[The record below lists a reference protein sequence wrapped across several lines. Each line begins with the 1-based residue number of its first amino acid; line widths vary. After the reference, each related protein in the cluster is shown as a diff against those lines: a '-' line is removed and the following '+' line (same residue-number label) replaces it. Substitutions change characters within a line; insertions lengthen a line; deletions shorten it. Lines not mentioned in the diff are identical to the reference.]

1 MADSFKTINKIST
14 AVSQNQF
21 FLYFL
26 FVLAIIYLYNFVA
39 KDDMISAGVLL
50 LSGVLTSFFS
60 KNMVIIISVSLLVTY
75 IYCISVKYKEMENAA
90 KEGFVNKK
98 DEDESDDEGDDEGD
112 DEDEDESDE
121 EGDDTEQFKN
131 RGPVDDISET
141 TEYLNETNIKSMN
154 YVRKLIIEWCLDDN
168 GINMLY
174 KSNGQDRYPEFKLY
188 KMIARCVHFH
198 TPDAQLE
205 RECFKKYL

>member
-112 DEDEDESDE
+112 EEDEDESDE

-141 TEYLNETNIKSMN
+141 LESELNRDTEGFIGKKNKDTVEIDRAKLFGLAFAAEQC
-154 YVRKLIIEWCLDDN
+154 RKQ
-168 GINMLY
+168 GF
-174 KSNGQDRYPEFKLY
+174 GQ
-188 KMIARCVHFH
+188 
-198 TPDAQLE
+198 
-205 RECFKKYL
+205 KKKKK